1 MNKMTRRDLFI
12 FVIGCIAGAAF
23 TAAYFKEKEAR
34 QLEEEAEWCERVAR
48 GSYRDKI
55 EEDIEEVETAKKEEK
70 VKFMDHHSRFY
81 TRLNRPY
88 KSVSEYAT
96 SIVENDSPPE
106 DIGEPYVITFE
117 QFNEEYDRYDKETM
131 TYYAGDDTLADECEG
146 IVDDVNDLVGDS
158 LSRFGENSEDP
169 DVVYVRNDSLEIDYE
184 IVRSPGLYSEVVLG
198 HRKET

>member
-1 MNKMTRRDLFI
+1 MRELLD
-12 FVIGCIAGAAF
+12 
-23 TAAYFKEKEAR
+23 
-34 QLEEEAEWCERVAR
+34 
-48 GSYRDKI
+48 SYREKI
-55 EEDIEEVETAKKEEK
+55 EEDIEEVENSEPENKVLVMNKDRYKKIARVYNKE
-70 VKFMDHHSRFY
+70 VDPCGRNY
-81 TRLNRPY
+81 R
-88 KSVSEYAT
+88 VD
-96 SIVENDSPPE
+96 DSPPE

-198 HRKET
+198 HHKET